1 MEKSSVI
8 LSATISKEKRSEER
22 GFKIIVVRKKMRGWK
37 FLLLN
42 FEIIAIVDSNG
53 CFRFFSKGG
62 KREKFSLFSSSF
74 AEKGF
79 VERLGTHLYFTI
91 GKTRVIRIEGIIFCS
106 FDHFA
111 FEIFIFPCRRD
122 RAL

>member
-1 MEKSSVI
+1 M
-8 LSATISKEKRSEER
+8 TIS
-22 GFKIIVVRKKMRGWK
+22 IVEQFNG
-37 FLLLN
+37 
-42 FEIIAIVDSNG
+42 EVDVS
-53 CFRFFSKGG
+53 SILGG
-62 KREKFSLFSSSF
+62 KRREKFSLFSSSF